1 MSSLIWENQSIS
13 RGTFGGAF
21 PALPSLHTKLSFPK
35 TMGLNFSE
43 VEVLLI
49 IIHEEFKVIEMFNC
63 ITKSFILS
71 VTYFYSEFD
80 ILQYLLDLMLFSWK
94 EIIIVKF
101 YIAIKQRKHFQLN
114 GFLIFLQAWMKF
126 CKILQ
131 VSNPKVIYTWLL
143 NA

>member
-1 MSSLIWENQSIS
+1 
-13 RGTFGGAF
+13 
-21 PALPSLHTKLSFPK
+21 
-35 TMGLNFSE
+35 MGLNFSE

-63 ITKSFILS
+63 ITKCFILS

-114 GFLIFLQAWMKF
+114 GFLILQAWMKF
-126 CKILQ
+126 WKFLQ
-131 VSNPKVIYTWLL
+131 IWNLKGVVSSYYARNFDGECMCSIQAW
-143 NA
+143 